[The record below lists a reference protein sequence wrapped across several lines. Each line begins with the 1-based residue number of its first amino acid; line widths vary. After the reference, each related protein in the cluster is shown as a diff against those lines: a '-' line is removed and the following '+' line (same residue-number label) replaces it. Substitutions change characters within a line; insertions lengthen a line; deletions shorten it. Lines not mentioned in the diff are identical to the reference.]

1 MNKLYVFRYIQTL
14 CTTVLNMYNIII
26 DDMYILHVNYIKVNT
41 QTFWL
46 YDIDIK

>member
-1 MNKLYVFRYIQTL
+1 MNKLYVFRYTQTL
-14 CTTVLNMYNIII
+14 CTTVQHMYNIII
-26 DDMYILHVNYIKVNT
+26 DDMYILHVNYIEVNT